1 MKILLTRVNQAVHFE
16 ARNMTGKVI
25 SIDGSSR
32 IGGENNGFRPME
44 LLATAAASCASIDVV
59 LILKKQRQKL
69 EDLKV
74 HITANRR
81 DEIPQIFTNLNFHF
95 EVSGDIDET
104 KLEKA
109 IELSLTKYCSV
120 LKSLNES
127 IKIQSSYTKLKKT
140 QYLV

>member
-1 MKILLTRVNQAVHFE
+1 MNILLTRVNQAVHFE

-25 SIDGSSR
+25 NIDGASQV
-32 IGGENNGFRPME
+32 GGENKGFRPME
-44 LLATAAASCASIDVV
+44 LLATAAASCATIDVV

-69 EDLKV
+69 ENLQV
-74 HITANRR
+74 HITGTRR
-81 DEIPQIFTNLNFHF
+81 DEAPKVFTSLNFHF
-95 EVSGDIDET
+95 EVSGDVDEI

-120 LKSLNES
+120 LKSLNPT
-127 IKIQSSYTKLKKT
+127 IKIESSYSKLKKT